1 MVLCLVYTHICLDST
16 RLVLVVFHYSGIP
29 PQCAWG
35 CYSNVGQKSRNVIC
49 MQNKHNTTMED
60 IQTTVY
66 LLLN

>member
-29 PQCAWG
+29 PQCARG

-49 MQNKHNTTMED
+49 MQN
-60 IQTTVY
+60 
-66 LLLN
+66 